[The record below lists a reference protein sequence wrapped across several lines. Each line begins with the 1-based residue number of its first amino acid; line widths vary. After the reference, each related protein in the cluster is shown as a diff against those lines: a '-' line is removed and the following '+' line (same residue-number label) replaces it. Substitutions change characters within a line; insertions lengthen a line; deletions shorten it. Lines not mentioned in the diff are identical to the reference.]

1 MAVWVHTTFAPSSVK
16 LFPTDPGAQRCGPTG
31 LGGGL
36 GRGTRRTVVLGTGV
50 VGSTKVKVVVVAT
63 VEGTVVVDVVAE
75 VGRGDAVE

>member
-1 MAVWVHTTFAPSSVK
+1 
-16 LFPTDPGAQRCGPTG
+16 
-31 LGGGL
+31 
-36 GRGTRRTVVLGTGV
+36 VVLGTGV